1 MPSNLVK
8 SYAKKSGKSVAS
20 VESAWKKAK
29 RAVSKSYD
37 PETNPNAFYGTVNK
51 ILRRKLNLEGKR
63 TAKRFDMHRM
73 NESAYEETIV
83 QAIGKYFDY
92 SLDLKFQDV
101 VKDIVE
107 SALEDIEG
115 RKREDGVGADQIYAT
130 DAVANALGEQLIYYK
145 EQWAVLHHYCT
156 PQNANWERAEET
168 LFGDVLNIVSE
179 LLEDDAEDEE
189 PEDEE

>member
-29 RAVSKSYD
+29 RTASKSYD

-51 ILRRKLNLEGKR
+51 ILRRKLNLEEDR
-63 TAKRFDMHRM
+63 TAKRFAMRRM
-73 NESAYEETIV
+73 NESADEETIV
-83 QAIGKYFDY
+83 HAIGEYFDY
-92 SLDLKFQDV
+92 SLDFEFQDV

-107 SALEDIEG
+107 TALEDIEY
-115 RKREDGVGADQIYAT
+115 RKREADMGAAQIEPD
-130 DAVANALGEQLIYYK
+130 DAVANAFDERLVYYK

-156 PQNANWERAEET
+156 PQDANWERAEDS
-168 LFGDVLNIVSE
+168 LFNDVLNIVTG
-179 LLEDDAEDEE
+179 LLENDGEDEE

>member
-8 SYAKKSGKSVAS
+8 SYAKKSGKSVAD

-51 ILRRKLNLEGKR
+51 ILRRKLNLEEKR
-63 TAKRFDMHRM
+63 TAKRFAMRRM
-73 NESAYEETIV
+73 NESADEETIV

-92 SLDLKFQDV
+92 SLDFEFQDV

-107 SALEDIEG
+107 TALEDIEY
-115 RKREDGVGADQIYAT
+115 RKREADMGAVQIEAD
-130 DAVANALGEQLIYYK
+130 DAVANAFDERLIYYK

-156 PQNANWERAEET
+156 PQDANWEVAEET